1 MPIDKQAT
9 MIEKKLDLKTLQ
21 DPDGLKRFMQ
31 RFASLAD
38 AQSSASSNPTMLLFS
53 QPSSA
58 LVGQDVLASLQKLRL
73 GGI

>member
-9 MIEKKLDLKTLQ
+9 MIEKKLDLKSLQ

-31 RFASLAD
+31 RFTSLAD
-38 AQSSASSNPTMLLFS
+38 AQSGSATSNTALLFGQS
-53 QPSSA
+53 GSA
-58 LVGQDVLASLQKLRL
+58 AIGQDVLLSLQKLRL